1 MVCPHRWLRQPVG
14 FQQSA
19 AAELTAAVSEIIQ
32 TLMRWLGRQFSEF
45 HRKLNERLTAPPSIK
60 AEYLRL
66 LYRNLGASTP
76 ISLAMLIYLG
86 WVAEPE
92 IFSKLRSWMLT
103 FFIYL
108 CLRWLASLLYPR
120 EGEPEPRALRWWSA
134 LAVLLQA
141 TGGILMGV
149 FGVFVVPL
157 LDLYLQM
164 VTVMV
169 VMILVGATAFSL
181 SGRWVDTL
189 VFAPPIYLSFSWA
202 ISQQNHAYATGVS
215 VLTLALLTLHL
226 VYARNHHKSIRQGF
240 EVARR
245 STNLA
250 RELQFKNIEFQ
261 EVASARSRLLATV
274 SHDLRQPAHAI
285 GLLSERALADD
296 SFQSVKETLRDLNE
310 LSLSLSASLTTLMDL
325 TRLDAGLVQPRLG
338 PVPLAKVLTQLEA
351 EFGALARTKG
361 LALQVDRATHWVWSD
376 PVILHDVLSNL
387 VSNAIKYTRQ
397 GGVKLSVSERADV
410 VIVEVSDTGVGIHS
424 DKLEVIFKEF
434 VRLDASDAGTEG
446 LGLGLSIV
454 RRYASLLSHQLRVQS
469 RLGEGST
476 FGISMQ
482 RVDPQPLAVE
492 PPQTALSSTDDG
504 LRGLKVLVI
513 DNVELLLVSMGKTLS
528 AWGCQVSSA
537 RNLAEALDS
546 ARQEW
551 PDLLVTDFHL
561 GDREPDGLELVKALR
576 EQARRLDHPHLSALL
591 MTGDVSAHLET
602 QAREAGVQ
610 VLHKPVRP
618 KVLRESVLRLIRQ
631 ADKGQE
637 RASAAEHTAA
647 THPGA

>member
-1 MVCPHRWLRQPVG
+1 VL
-14 FQQSA
+14 
-19 AAELTAAVSEIIQ
+19 VSEAIPN
-32 TLMRWLGRQFSEF
+32 LMRWLGRQLGEF
-45 HRKLNERLTAPPSIK
+45 QRTLNERLTAPPSIK

-66 LYRNLGASTP
+66 LYRNLAASTP
-76 ISLAMLIYLG
+76 ISLAMVIYIG
-86 WVAEPE
+86 WEADPE
-92 IFSKLRSWMLT
+92 TFPKVRLWMAVYS
-103 FFIYL
+103 FYL
-108 CLRWLASLLYPR
+108 CLRWLASVLYPR
-120 EGEPEPRALRWWSA
+120 EDEPEPSALRWWSA

-141 TGGILMGV
+141 TGGMLMGV
-149 FGVFVVPL
+149 LAVFIVPS
-157 LDLYLQM
+157 LDLYVQM
-164 VTVMV
+164 VSVMV

-202 ISQQNHAYATGVS
+202 IYHQDHPYATGVS
-215 VLTLALLTLHL
+215 VLTLVLLALHL

-245 STNLA
+245 SSNLA

-285 GLLSERALADD
+285 GLLSERALADN
-296 SFQSVKETLRDLNE
+296 SFASVKETLRDLNE

-338 PVPLAKVLTQLEA
+338 PVPLCKVLVQLEA
-351 EFGALARTKG
+351 EFGSSAQSKG
-361 LALQVDRATHWVWSD
+361 LELKVDSAIHWVWTD
-376 PVILHDVLSNL
+376 PVLLHDVLSNL

-397 GGVKLSVSERADV
+397 GGVQLKVNERAGV
-410 VIVEVSDTGVGIHS
+410 VSVEVSDTGVGIHS
-424 DKLEVIFKEF
+424 DKLELIFKEF

-469 RLGEGST
+469 SLGEGSS
-476 FGISMQ
+476 FSISMQ

-492 PPQTALSSTDDG
+492 PALAPTPADGDG

-513 DNVELLLVSMGKTLS
+513 DNVELLLVSMSKTLS
-528 AWGCQVSSA
+528 AWDCQVSSA
-537 RNLAEALDS
+537 RNLAEALDC

-551 PDLLVTDFHL
+551 PDVLVTDFHL

-576 EQARRLDHPHLSALL
+576 EQALRLGHPHLPALL
-591 MTGDVSAHLET
+591 MTGDVSAQLET

-618 KVLRESVLRLIRQ
+618 KVLRESVLRLISQ
-631 ADKGQE
+631 AAVKADGKLPVL
-637 RASAAEHTAA
+637 S
-647 THPGA
+647 

>member
-1 MVCPHRWLRQPVG
+1 ML
-14 FQQSA
+14 
-19 AAELTAAVSEIIQ
+19 VSEAIPN
-32 TLMRWLGRQFSEF
+32 LMRWLGRQLGEF
-45 HRKLNERLTAPPSIK
+45 QRTLNERLTAPPSIK

-66 LYRNLGASTP
+66 LYRNLAASTP
-76 ISLAMLIYLG
+76 ISLAMVIYIG
-86 WVAEPE
+86 WEADPE
-92 IFSKLRSWMLT
+92 TFPKVRLWMAVYS
-103 FFIYL
+103 FYL
-108 CLRWLASLLYPR
+108 CLRWLASVLYPR
-120 EGEPEPRALRWWSA
+120 EDEPEPSALRWWSA

-141 TGGILMGV
+141 TGGMLMGV
-149 FGVFVVPL
+149 LAVFIVPS
-157 LDLYLQM
+157 LDLYVQM
-164 VTVMV
+164 VSVMV

-202 ISQQNHAYATGVS
+202 IYHQDHPYATGVS
-215 VLTLALLTLHL
+215 VLTLVLLALHL

-245 STNLA
+245 SSNLA

-285 GLLSERALADD
+285 GLLSERALADN
-296 SFQSVKETLRDLNE
+296 SFASVKETLRDLNE

-338 PVPLAKVLTQLEA
+338 PVPLCKVLVQLEA
-351 EFGALARTKG
+351 EFGSSAQSKG
-361 LALQVDRATHWVWSD
+361 LELKVDSAIHWVWTD
-376 PVILHDVLSNL
+376 PVLLHDVLSNL

-397 GGVKLSVSERADV
+397 GGVQLKVNERAGV
-410 VIVEVSDTGVGIHS
+410 VSVEVSDTGVGIHS
-424 DKLEVIFKEF
+424 DKLELIFKEF

-454 RRYASLLSHQLRVQS
+454 RRYASLLSHQLRVRS
-469 RLGEGST
+469 SLGEGSS
-476 FGISMQ
+476 FSISMQ

-492 PPQTALSSTDDG
+492 PLQTALSSSDDD

-513 DNVELLLVSMGKTLS
+513 DNVELLLVSMSKTLN
-528 AWGCQVSSA
+528 AWDCQVSSA
-537 RNLAEALDS
+537 RNLAEALDC

-551 PDLLVTDFHL
+551 PDVLVTDFHL

-576 EQARRLDHPHLSALL
+576 EQALRLGHPHLPALL
-591 MTGDVSAHLET
+591 MTGDVSAQLET

-618 KVLRESVLRLIRQ
+618 KVLRESVLRLISQ
-631 ADKGQE
+631 ADKGQK
-637 RASAAEHTAA
+637 RASEAAHAAA
-647 THPGA
+647 THPGS

>member
-1 MVCPHRWLRQPVG
+1 
-14 FQQSA
+14 
-19 AAELTAAVSEIIQ
+19 
-32 TLMRWLGRQFSEF
+32 MRWLGRQLGEF
-45 HRKLNERLTAPPSIK
+45 QRTLNERLTAPPSIK

-66 LYRNLGASTP
+66 LYRNLAASTP
-76 ISLAMLIYLG
+76 ISLAMVIYIG
-86 WVAEPE
+86 WEADPE
-92 IFSKLRSWMLT
+92 TFPKVRLWMAVYS
-103 FFIYL
+103 FYL
-108 CLRWLASLLYPR
+108 CLRWLASVLYPR
-120 EGEPEPRALRWWSA
+120 EDEPEPSALRWWSA

-141 TGGILMGV
+141 TGGMLMGV
-149 FGVFVVPL
+149 LAVFIVPS
-157 LDLYLQM
+157 LDLYVQM
-164 VTVMV
+164 VSVMV

-202 ISQQNHAYATGVS
+202 IYHQDHPYATGVS
-215 VLTLALLTLHL
+215 VLTLVLLALHL

-245 STNLA
+245 SSNLA

-285 GLLSERALADD
+285 GLLSERALADN
-296 SFQSVKETLRDLNE
+296 SFASVKETLRDLNE

-338 PVPLAKVLTQLEA
+338 PVPLCKVLVQLEA
-351 EFGALARTKG
+351 EFGSSAQSKG
-361 LALQVDRATHWVWSD
+361 LELKVDSAIHWVWTD
-376 PVILHDVLSNL
+376 PVLLHDVLSNL

-397 GGVKLSVSERADV
+397 GGVQLKVNERAGV
-410 VIVEVSDTGVGIHS
+410 VSVEVSDTGVGIHS
-424 DKLEVIFKEF
+424 DKLELIFKEF

-469 RLGEGST
+469 SLGEGSS
-476 FGISMQ
+476 FSISMQ

-492 PPQTALSSTDDG
+492 PALAPTPADGDG

-513 DNVELLLVSMGKTLS
+513 DNVELLLVSMSKTLS
-528 AWGCQVSSA
+528 AWDCQVSSA
-537 RNLAEALDS
+537 RNLAEALDC

-551 PDLLVTDFHL
+551 PDVLVTDFHL

-576 EQARRLDHPHLSALL
+576 EQALSLGHPHLPALL
-591 MTGDVSAHLET
+591 MTGDVSAQLET

-618 KVLRESVLRLIRQ
+618 KVLRESVLRLISQ
-631 ADKGQE
+631 AAVKADGKLPVL
-637 RASAAEHTAA
+637 S
-647 THPGA
+647 

>member
-1 MVCPHRWLRQPVG
+1 ML
-14 FQQSA
+14 
-19 AAELTAAVSEIIQ
+19 VSEAIPN
-32 TLMRWLGRQFSEF
+32 LMRWLGEF
-45 HRKLNERLTAPPSIK
+45 QRTLNERLTAPPSIK

-66 LYRNLGASTP
+66 LYRNLAASTP
-76 ISLAMLIYLG
+76 ISLAMVIYIG
-86 WVAEPE
+86 WEADPE
-92 IFSKLRSWMLT
+92 TFPKVRLWMAVYS
-103 FFIYL
+103 FYL
-108 CLRWLASLLYPR
+108 CLRWLASVLYPR
-120 EGEPEPRALRWWSA
+120 EDEPEPSALRWWSA

-141 TGGILMGV
+141 TGGMLMGV
-149 FGVFVVPL
+149 LAVFIVPS
-157 LDLYLQM
+157 LDLYVQM
-164 VTVMV
+164 VSVMV

-202 ISQQNHAYATGVS
+202 IYHQDHPYATGVS
-215 VLTLALLTLHL
+215 VLTLVLLALHL

-245 STNLA
+245 SSNLA

-285 GLLSERALADD
+285 GLLSERALADN
-296 SFQSVKETLRDLNE
+296 SFASVKETLRDLNE

-338 PVPLAKVLTQLEA
+338 PVPLCKVLVQLEA
-351 EFGALARTKG
+351 EFGSSAQSKG
-361 LALQVDRATHWVWSD
+361 LELKVDSAIHWVWTD
-376 PVILHDVLSNL
+376 PVLLHDVLSNL

-397 GGVKLSVSERADV
+397 GGVQLKVNERAGV
-410 VIVEVSDTGVGIHS
+410 VSVEVSDTGVGIHS
-424 DKLEVIFKEF
+424 DKLELIFKEF

-469 RLGEGST
+469 SLGEGSS
-476 FGISMQ
+476 FSISMQ

-492 PPQTALSSTDDG
+492 PALAPTPADGDG

-513 DNVELLLVSMGKTLS
+513 DNVELLLVSMSKTLS
-528 AWGCQVSSA
+528 AWDCQVSSA
-537 RNLAEALDS
+537 RNLAEALDC

-551 PDLLVTDFHL
+551 PDVLVTDFHL

-576 EQARRLDHPHLSALL
+576 EQALSLGHPHLPALL
-591 MTGDVSAHLET
+591 MTGDVSAQLET

-618 KVLRESVLRLIRQ
+618 KVLRESVLRLISQ
-631 ADKGQE
+631 AAVKADGKLPVL
-637 RASAAEHTAA
+637 S
-647 THPGA
+647 

>member
-1 MVCPHRWLRQPVG
+1 
-14 FQQSA
+14 
-19 AAELTAAVSEIIQ
+19 
-32 TLMRWLGRQFSEF
+32 MRWLGRQLGEF
-45 HRKLNERLTAPPSIK
+45 QRTLNERLTAPPSIK

-66 LYRNLGASTP
+66 LYRNLAASTP
-76 ISLAMLIYLG
+76 ISLAMLIYIG
-86 WVAEPE
+86 WEADPE
-92 IFSKLRSWMLT
+92 TFPKARSWIVVYS
-103 FFIYL
+103 IYL
-108 CLRWLASLLYPR
+108 CLRWLASVLYPR
-120 EGEPEPRALRWWSA
+120 EDEPQPQALRWWSA

-149 FGVFVVPL
+149 LGVFIVPSL
-157 LDLYLQM
+157 ELYVQM

-202 ISQQNHAYATGVS
+202 ISQQDHPYATGVS
-215 VLTLALLTLHL
+215 VLTLVLLALHL

-285 GLLSERALADD
+285 GLLSERALADN
-296 SFQSVKETLRDLNE
+296 SFASVKETLRDLNE

-338 PVPLAKVLTQLEA
+338 PVPLSKVLVQLEA
-351 EFGALARTKG
+351 EFGTSAQSKG
-361 LALQVDRATHWVWSD
+361 LELQVDSAIHWVWTD
-376 PVILHDVLSNL
+376 PVLLHDVLSNL

-397 GGVKLSVSERADV
+397 GGVQLKVSERAGV
-410 VIVEVSDTGVGIHS
+410 VSVEVSDTGVGIHS
-424 DKLEVIFKEF
+424 DKLELIFKEF

-469 RLGEGST
+469 RLGEGSS
-476 FGISMQ
+476 FSISMQ
-482 RVDPQPLAVE
+482 WVEAQPLAVE
-492 PPQTALSSTDDG
+492 PSLAPPPVDGDG

-528 AWGCQVSSA
+528 AWDCQVSSA
-537 RNLAEALDS
+537 RNLTGALDC
-546 ARQEW
+546 ARQQW
-551 PDLLVTDFHL
+551 PDVLVTDFHL

-576 EQARRLDHPHLSALL
+576 EQAQRLGHPHLPALL
-591 MTGDVSAHLET
+591 MTGDVSAQLET

-618 KVLRESVLRLIRQ
+618 KVLRESVLRLISQ
-631 ADKGQE
+631 AAVKADGKL
-637 RASAAEHTAA
+637 SV
-647 THPGA
+647 PS